1 MEQEQQEFLS
11 VWQIAQ
17 QFEKIYQGIDKT
29 QVQVLEQELLKMYP
43 SEKSQVWIFS
53 DYGEDDNSIGLDI
66 GISEALKNVDTPKT
80 FAQLMQNYLI
90 YTDLQKLTGLAECI
104 KLMERKAGEKYEV
117 DLIPVFYH
125 DELKNHH
132 IHLRIIKL

>member
-1 MEQEQQEFLS
+1 
-11 VWQIAQ
+11 
-17 QFEKIYQGIDKT
+17 
-29 QVQVLEQELLKMYP
+29 
-43 SEKSQVWIFS
+43 
-53 DYGEDDNSIGLDI
+53 
-66 GISEALKNVDTPKT
+66 
-80 FAQLMQNYLI
+80 MQNYLI

-117 DLIPVFYH
+117 DLISVFYH